1 MRQIFVDSRDRS
13 SGTST
18 NFSMA
23 LPQTLSLPSGHQ
35 GRIDDLRLPNA
46 IPTISVANN
55 TIHVLMNGRYDYLTL
70 TNGQCN
76 TGDQLAD
83 RIRTK
88 LLEVAG
94 GWNVSTYATS
104 AVQTSVTRI
113 TWGRSIRATSSAPFP
128 SPSATE
134 RCSITRCPTASSSTF
149 RRLLC
154 SNYLSNSGIAI
165 TTS

>member
-23 LPQTLSLPSGHQ
+23 LPQTLSLHSGHQ

-46 IPTISVANN
+46 IPMISVANN
-55 TIHVLMNGRYDYLTL
+55 KIDVLMNGRYDYLTL

-94 GWNVSTYATS
+94 GLKRHVLRLGDDPRNHMQQQFHLHSRDVHATV
-104 AVQTSVTRI
+104 AEPPLL
-113 TWGRSIRATSSAPFP
+113 SS
-128 SPSATE
+128 E
-134 RCSITRCPTASSSTF
+134 
-149 RRLLC
+149 
-154 SNYLSNSGIAI
+154 
-165 TTS
+165 